1 MFSIDTVH
9 DRGSRRCGLEG
20 EGALTAAQISM
31 VGGVGMSRLALAWIN
46 ETGLFL
52 ALAGG
57 VVTLFVWGLQQP
69 SSEPAVEI
77 DEIRLKR
84 RYWWRTRVG
93 LLLIILGFAVQAFA
107 AWPR

>member
-1 MFSIDTVH
+1 
-9 DRGSRRCGLEG
+9 
-20 EGALTAAQISM
+20 
-31 VGGVGMSRLALAWIN
+31 MSRLALAWIN

-57 VVTLFVWGLQQP
+57 VVILFVLGLLQP
-69 SSEPAVEI
+69 SSEPAGEI

-84 RYWWRTRVG
+84 RYWWSTRVG